1 LEEILNF
8 KIHNQLKLSNN
19 DGLYCSLIIKNKT
32 LFNAN
37 QTLLKTN
44 DSIKKNTKNEIYF
57 TGDSSKL
64 YKSSIILIVH
74 NKR

>member
-1 LEEILNF
+1 MI
-8 KIHNQLKLSNN
+8 IVYTST
-19 DGLYCSLIIKNKT
+19 IKNKT

-57 TGDSSKL
+57 TNNSSKL
-64 YKSSIILIVH
+64 YNSSMILNSIQ
-74 NKR
+74 

>member
-1 LEEILNF
+1 MEEILNF

-19 DGLYCSLIIKNKT
+19 DELYCSLIINNKT

-64 YKSSIILIVH
+64 YKSSIILIVY
-74 NKR
+74 NK